1 MICVCSSQYL
11 GRPDTEEYER
21 GLEEW
26 AHRREEDERRH
37 QDAERQLALARE
49 RALSPAKAAARA
61 EARSPDA
68 DDERRFAVGDEVRFR
83 NGRFGVI
90 AKTNPDG
97 TYDVRYDDGDEE
109 RGVESRMIRKLAPN
123 EVERKRAEA
132 RARAE
137 ERRAE
142 DAASAEAERKR
153 AEADAQRSRR
163 GRRRG
168 GGANGPS

>member
-1 MICVCSSQYL
+1 M
-11 GRPDTEEYER
+11 
-21 GLEEW
+21 
-26 AHRREEDERRH
+26 
-37 QDAERQLALARE
+37 
-49 RALSPAKAAARA
+49 
-61 EARSPDA
+61 
-68 DDERRFAVGDEVRFR
+68 GDEVRFR
-83 NGRFGVI
+83 YGRFGVI

-109 RGVESRMIRKLAPN
+109 RGVESRMILKLAPN

-153 AEADAQRSRR
+153 AEADAQRARNEAEARAR
-163 GRRRG
+163 GERERTGRC
-168 GGANGPS
+168 A